1 MIKTYDKNLKYMK
14 WLKNSFL
21 FTYDSINNIQQAL
34 VFLLCKFPVLN
45 IQVNLPKHFVHKIN
59 FLFIR
64 RSPKK
69 EISLK
74 YSD

>member
-1 MIKTYDKNLKYMK
+1 MK

-21 FTYDSINNIQQAL
+21 FTYDSINNIQQAV
-34 VFLLCKFPVLN
+34 VFLLCTPVLN

-64 RSPKK
+64 RSPKRNK
-69 EISLK
+69 LK
-74 YSD
+74 M